1 MNRTLETTYRGA
13 VISLTIATP
22 PAVTL
27 RINRLARDS
36 AEGKTEPV
44 TLRVSSTVQTDYEW
58 HEFIEGVVTFA
69 GGAVSARIIAN
80 SQELVSCQFP
90 DEETV

>member
-1 MNRTLETTYRGA
+1 MSRILETTYRGA
-13 VISLTIATP
+13 DISVEIAMP

-27 RINRLARDS
+27 KINRLVRDT
-36 AEGKTEPV
+36 AEAGTDPI

-58 HEFIEGVVTFA
+58 HEFIEGVVIFDR
-69 GGAVSARIIAN
+69 GAVTARIIAN
-80 SQELVSCQFP
+80 NQELVSRQFP